1 MLAEI
6 FLLQLEN
13 RVRTARDQQAE
24 TPRYVPLP
32 NLSEKLSQQA
42 GIR

>member
-6 FLLQLEN
+6 FLLQIEN
-13 RVRTARDQQAE
+13 RVRAVKDQPAE

-32 NLSEKLSQQA
+32 ALPNVQKN
-42 GIR
+42 